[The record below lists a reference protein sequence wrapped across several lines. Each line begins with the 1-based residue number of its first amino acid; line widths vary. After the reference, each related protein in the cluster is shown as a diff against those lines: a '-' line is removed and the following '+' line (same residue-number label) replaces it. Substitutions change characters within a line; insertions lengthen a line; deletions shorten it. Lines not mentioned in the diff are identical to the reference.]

1 MEGFSG
7 IPVDRDT
14 VARYLT
20 GVVAHLGLRSYAD
33 PIIHAP
39 SGAGKP
45 ANEGFDAFLPLID
58 SGISL
63 YFWSARGFL
72 SVVLYTCQAF
82 DEAAAVAYTTTFFR
96 SPEVVHRSF

>member
-1 MEGFSG
+1 MPRPGRASR
-7 IPVDRDT
+7 PTR
-14 VARYLT
+14 
-20 GVVAHLGLRSYAD
+20 
-33 PIIHAP
+33 
-39 SGAGKP
+39 
-45 ANEGFDAFLPLID
+45 GFDAFLPLID

-96 SPEVVHRSF
+96 SPEVLHRSF